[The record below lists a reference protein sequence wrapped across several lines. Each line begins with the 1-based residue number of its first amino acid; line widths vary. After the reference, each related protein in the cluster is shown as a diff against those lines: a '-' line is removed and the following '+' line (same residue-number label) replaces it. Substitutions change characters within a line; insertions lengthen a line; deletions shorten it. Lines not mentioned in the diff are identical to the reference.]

1 MSVSPAALRTEPK
14 NLIKKWKLAALLFI
28 CIIAAPCYADDSS
41 VSQQAAQTTSID
53 APSPSSTAEPV
64 ASTAM
69 QHNTQQNTQQNTS
82 AAAVTP
88 FYEKSAASPTAIT
101 GAPGVG
107 SGGHLLNVTLG
118 LLLIVGLIFALSF
131 FVKRFGAGS
140 FAGNGQLKVLSSMP
154 LGTRERIV
162 LIDAAGQQLLL
173 GITPTHINTL
183 HVFTEPVVLNNTNTA
198 SSDFSKTLMSLLQ
211 PKKNAAN
218 PHSGSQ
224 SINNNNPAA

>member
-1 MSVSPAALRTEPK
+1 MSVSPAALHTEHKHP
-14 NLIKKWKLAALLFI
+14 IKKWKLATLLLISIFAVPY
-28 CIIAAPCYADDSS
+28 CDADDSS
-41 VSQQAAQTTSID
+41 ASPQTTQQSIQPIQQTTQQATQQSIPQTT
-53 APSPSSTAEPV
+53 P
-64 ASTAM
+64 
-69 QHNTQQNTQQNTS
+69 QNPQQNTS

-88 FYEKSAASPTAIT
+88 FYEKSAASPNATSGT
-101 GAPGVG
+101 PGVG
-107 SGGHLLNVTLG
+107 SGGHLLNVTFG

-183 HVFTEPVVLNNTNTA
+183 HVFTEPVVPNNSNTA

-211 PKKNAAN
+211 PKKVAPNASAQIQTVN
-218 PHSGSQ
+218 D
-224 SINNNNPAA
+224 NNNPAA